1 MMELENTQQSKDT
14 ENILQLKKMRI
25 CLNVIKPILKT
36 LLTVFLSISIHIIS
50 VKFYNYYCISDGWFS
65 IFYSILYIPTPQCRI
80 LLEVIKYTSDLY
92 ILFWTSLFSSIL
104 LNYKIVKNSL
114 IMINHNIKYFKN

>member
-1 MMELENTQQSKDT
+1 MKKLENLQQTENMELQKFNKIWNYF
-14 ENILQLKKMRI
+14 NI
-25 CLNVIKPILKT
+25 IKPILKT
-36 LLTVFLSISIHIIS
+36 LLTVFLSISIHIVS

-80 LLEVIKYTSDLY
+80 LLDVIKYTSDLY
-92 ILFWTSLFSSIL
+92 ILFWTTLFSSIL

-114 IMINHNIKYFKN
+114 IRINHNIKYFKN

>member
-1 MMELENTQQSKDT
+1 MKKLENLQQTENMELQKFNKIWNYF
-14 ENILQLKKMRI
+14 NI
-25 CLNVIKPILKT
+25 IKPILKT
-36 LLTVFLSISIHIIS
+36 LLTVFLSISIHIVS

-80 LLEVIKYTSDLY
+80 LLDVIKYTSDLY
-92 ILFWTSLFSSIL
+92 ILFWTTLFSSIL

-114 IMINHNIKYFKN
+114 ITINHNIKYFKN

>member
-1 MMELENTQQSKDT
+1 MKKLENLQQTENMELQKFNKIWNYF
-14 ENILQLKKMRI
+14 NI
-25 CLNVIKPILKT
+25 IKPILKT

-65 IFYSILYIPTPQCRI
+65 IFYSMLYIPTPQCRI
-80 LLEVIKYTSDLY
+80 LLDVIKYTSDLY
-92 ILFWTSLFSSIL
+92 ILFWTTLFSSIL

-114 IMINHNIKYFKN
+114 ITINHNIKYFKN

>member
-1 MMELENTQQSKDT
+1 MKKLENLQQTENMELQKFNKIWNYF
-14 ENILQLKKMRI
+14 NI
-25 CLNVIKPILKT
+25 IKPILKT

-80 LLEVIKYTSDLY
+80 LLDVIKYTSDLY
-92 ILFWTSLFSSIL
+92 ILFWTTLFSSIL

-114 IMINHNIKYFKN
+114 ITINHNIKYFKN

>member
-1 MMELENTQQSKDT
+1 MKKLENLQQTENMELQKFNKIWNYF
-14 ENILQLKKMRI
+14 NI
-25 CLNVIKPILKT
+25 IKPILKT
-36 LLTVFLSISIHIIS
+36 LLTVFLSISMHIVS

-80 LLEVIKYTSDLY
+80 LLDVIKYTSDLY
-92 ILFWTSLFSSIL
+92 ILFWTTLFSSIL

-114 IMINHNIKYFKN
+114 TINHNIKYFKN